1 MARSDIMKEITDVLG
16 GVPGW
21 LDSYPDGQLE
31 HAWDS
36 LKWVLGDTRLS
47 AREKALVSFGAAAAV
62 QCQY

>member
-1 MARSDIMKEITDVLG
+1 MARSDIMKEVADVLG

-21 LDSYPDGQLE
+21 LESYPDGQLE
-31 HAWDS
+31 HAWAT
-36 LKWVLGDTRLS
+36 LTWVLGDTRLT